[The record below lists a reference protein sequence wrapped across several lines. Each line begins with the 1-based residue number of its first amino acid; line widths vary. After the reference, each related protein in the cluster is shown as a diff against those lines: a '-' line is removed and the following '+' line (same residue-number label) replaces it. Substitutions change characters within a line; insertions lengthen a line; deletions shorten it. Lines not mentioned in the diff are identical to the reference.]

1 MRASALR
8 IAKALELPASSNLK
22 ASTAYGFSRDHHNQ
36 MTPITSKERPVAP
49 RAGPTRCGS
58 SGHNGHRRLGSWD
71 KRDRGLPNTMVGF
84 RPPRKGRQATEKV
97 RQRQR
102 ACRPDGTVLQDAR
115 QGAGGPLHGSPMRR
129 VSLPAAPFTKIGVQA
144 PLDHAVRP
152 WADLP
157 SGQPTRSASRGS
169 SPTGVPSPGVAR
181 PANPLPHESAV
192 LGGAR
197 ARRRPRAQGPQVMKP
212 RWRHCLFQQSA
223 GFRRR
228 HTGPDSGH
236 QGHEGICLAPVRDAD
251 TSASPTFADTQI

>member
-1 MRASALR
+1 
-8 IAKALELPASSNLK
+8 
-22 ASTAYGFSRDHHNQ
+22 
-36 MTPITSKERPVAP
+36 
-49 RAGPTRCGS
+49 
-58 SGHNGHRRLGSWD
+58 
-71 KRDRGLPNTMVGF
+71 
-84 RPPRKGRQATEKV
+84 
-97 RQRQR
+97 
-102 ACRPDGTVLQDAR
+102 
-115 QGAGGPLHGSPMRR
+115 MRR

-157 SGQPTRSASRGS
+157 SGQPTRSASQGS

-236 QGHEGICLAPVRDAD
+236 QEVTKASALHLLAPQTRPFGAWCTQPPQPTGGATLARLHRTACLGAKPLLQPLELHARHHICHLDR
-251 TSASPTFADTQI
+251 SALLGPDPLDHQIRYEI